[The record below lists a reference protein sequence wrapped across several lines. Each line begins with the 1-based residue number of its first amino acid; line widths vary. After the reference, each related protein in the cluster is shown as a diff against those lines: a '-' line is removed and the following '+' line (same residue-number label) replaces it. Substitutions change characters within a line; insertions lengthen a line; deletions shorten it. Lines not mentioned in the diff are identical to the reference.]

1 MYMYNNIITITYKHK
16 VLYNIGV
23 GIGGGGHG
31 GLAPLLPP
39 LFFANF
45 YIPKTF
51 VLLVKIF

>member
-1 MYMYNNIITITYKHK
+1 MYKHK

-23 GIGGGGHG
+23 GIGGGGLW
-31 GLAPLLPP
+31 GLSPPPPPP